1 MSKKKAVVIGAGFA
15 GMSAACYLAKD
26 GFDVT
31 VLEKNEMAGGRARK
45 FDAEGFVFDMG
56 PSWYWMPDIFEKF
69 FADFGKKPSDYY
81 QLKRLSPS
89 YSVYFD
95 DGKAVKIPS
104 DMQELKLLF
113 EQYEKGSG
121 EKLEQFLN
129 DAAYKYNVGINDLV
143 HKPGVSLLEFASIDL
158 MRDVMRLNV
167 FKSFYKH
174 AREYFSHPHLLQLLE
189 FPVLFLG
196 ATAQN
201 TPALY
206 SLMNYADMQLGTWYP
221 MGGMFEI
228 VKGMKELAESLGV
241 NFVFNSAVTNF
252 EYNNNGNINSV
263 SCNSTKY
270 EADVVIGSADYNF
283 LDTQLL
289 KEKRN
294 YSDKYWNNRTM
305 APSCLLFYL
314 GIDKKVKNLEHHN
327 LFFDKDFTKHAFEIY
342 EEAKWPSDPLFY
354 VCAPSKTDKTVAPE
368 GKENLFLLMPVAIG
382 LEDNEQVREKYYHIM
397 MDRLENLIGEEIRQY
412 VIYKKSYAQSNFI
425 SDYNSFKG
433 NAYGLANTLKQTAI
447 LKPSIRSKKV
457 KNLFFSGQLTVPGPG
472 VPPSLISGKVAAA
485 LIRKEIL
492 LK

>member
-1 MSKKKAVVIGAGFA
+1 MSQKKAVVIGAGFA

-26 GFDVT
+26 GFEVT
-31 VLEKNEMAGGRARK
+31 VIEKNEMAGGRARK
-45 FDAEGFVFDMG
+45 FEVDGFLFDMG

-69 FADFGKKPSDYY
+69 FADFGKNPSDYY

-95 DGKAVKIPS
+95 DGKAVSIPS
-104 DMQELKLLF
+104 EIQDLKALF
-113 EQYEKGSG
+113 EKYEKGSG

-143 HKPGVSLLEFASIDL
+143 QKPGLSLLEFASIDL
-158 MRDVMRLNV
+158 MKDIMRLNV
-167 FKSFYKH
+167 FKSFHKH

-221 MGGMFEI
+221 MGGMFE
-228 VKGMKELAESLGV
+228 VVNGMKDLAESLGV
-241 NFVFNSAVTNF
+241 KFIFNSAVTSF
-252 EYNNNGNINSV
+252 EYNASGEIKNVI
-263 SCNSTKY
+263 CNTKSF
-270 EADVVIGSADYNF
+270 ETDVVIGSADYNF
-283 LDTQLL
+283 LDTKIL

-314 GIDKKVKNLEHHN
+314 GIDKRIKNLEHHN
-327 LFFDKDFTKHAFEIY
+327 LFFDKDFTKHAYEIY

-354 VCAPSKTDKTVAPE
+354 VCAPSKTDDTVAPK

-382 LEDNEQVREKYYHIM
+382 LEDNEHTREKYYNLM
-397 MDRLENLIGEEIRQY
+397 MDRLEALTGEKIREH

-425 SDYNSFKG
+425 GDYNSFKG

-457 KNLFFSGQLTVPGPG
+457 RNLFFAGQLTVPGPG
-472 VPPSLISGKVAAA
+472 VPPSLISGKIAAR
-485 LIRKEIL
+485 LVSKEY
-492 LK
+492 KN

>member
-1 MSKKKAVVIGAGFA
+1 MSQKKAVVIGAGFA

-26 GFDVT
+26 GFEVT
-31 VLEKNEMAGGRARK
+31 VIEKNEMAGGRARK
-45 FDAEGFVFDMG
+45 FEVDGFLFDMG

-69 FADFGKKPSDYY
+69 FADFGKNPSDYY

-95 DGKAVKIPS
+95 DGKAVSIPS
-104 DMQELKLLF
+104 EIQDLKALF
-113 EQYEKGSG
+113 EKYEKGSG

-143 HKPGVSLLEFASIDL
+143 QKPGLSLLEFASIDL
-158 MRDVMRLNV
+158 MKDVMRLNV
-167 FKSFYKH
+167 FKSFHKH

-221 MGGMFEI
+221 MGGMFE
-228 VKGMKELAESLGV
+228 VVNGMKDLAESLGV
-241 NFVFNSAVTNF
+241 KFIFNSAVTSF
-252 EYNNNGNINSV
+252 EYNASGEIKNVI
-263 SCNSTKY
+263 CNTKSF
-270 EADVVIGSADYNF
+270 ETDVVIGSADYNF
-283 LDTQLL
+283 LDTKIL

-314 GIDKKVKNLEHHN
+314 GIDKRIKNLEHHN
-327 LFFDKDFTKHAFEIY
+327 LFFDKDFTKHAYEIY

-354 VCAPSKTDKTVAPE
+354 VCAPSKTDDTVAPK

-382 LEDNEQVREKYYHIM
+382 LEDNEHTREKYYNLM
-397 MDRLENLIGEEIRQY
+397 MDRLEALTGEKIREH

-425 SDYNSFKG
+425 GDYNSFKG

-457 KNLFFSGQLTVPGPG
+457 RNLFFAGQLTVPGPG
-472 VPPSLISGKVAAA
+472 VPPSLISGKIAAR
-485 LIRKEIL
+485 LVSKEY
-492 LK
+492 KN

>member
-1 MSKKKAVVIGAGFA
+1 MAKKKAVVIGAGFA

-26 GFDVT
+26 GFEVT

-45 FDAEGFVFDMG
+45 FEAEGFVFDMG

-95 DGKAVKIPS
+95 DGKAVNIPS
-104 DMQELKLLF
+104 DLQELKNLF

-143 HKPGVSLLEFASIDL
+143 HKPGLSLMEFASIDL

-206 SLMNYADMQLGTWYP
+206 SLMNYAD
-221 MGGMFEI
+221 
-228 VKGMKELAESLGV
+228 
-241 NFVFNSAVTNF
+241 
-252 EYNNNGNINSV
+252 
-263 SCNSTKY
+263 
-270 EADVVIGSADYNF
+270 
-283 LDTQLL
+283 
-289 KEKRN
+289 
-294 YSDKYWNNRTM
+294 
-305 APSCLLFYL
+305 
-314 GIDKKVKNLEHHN
+314 
-327 LFFDKDFTKHAFEIY
+327 
-342 EEAKWPSDPLFY
+342 
-354 VCAPSKTDKTVAPE
+354 
-368 GKENLFLLMPVAIG
+368 
-382 LEDNEQVREKYYHIM
+382 
-397 MDRLENLIGEEIRQY
+397 
-412 VIYKKSYAQSNFI
+412 
-425 SDYNSFKG
+425 
-433 NAYGLANTLKQTAI
+433 
-447 LKPSIRSKKV
+447 
-457 KNLFFSGQLTVPGPG
+457 
-472 VPPSLISGKVAAA
+472 
-485 LIRKEIL
+485 
-492 LK
+492 

>member
-26 GFDVT
+26 GFEVT

-45 FDAEGFVFDMG
+45 FEAEGFVFDMG

-69 FADFGKKPSDYY
+69 FADFNKKPSDYY

-95 DGKAVKIPS
+95 DGKAVNIPS
-104 DMQELKLLF
+104 DMQELKNLF

-143 HKPGVSLLEFASIDL
+143 HKPGVSIMEFASIDL

-228 VKGMKELAESLGV
+228 VKGMKVLAESLSV

-252 EYNNNGNINSV
+252 EYNNNGNIKYV
-263 SCNSTKY
+263 SCNSKKY

-283 LDTQLL
+283 LDTKVL

-294 YSDKYWNNRTM
+294 YSDKYWNSRTM

-314 GIDKKVKNLEHHN
+314 GVDKKINNLEHHN

-354 VCAPSKTDKTVAPE
+354 VCAPSKTDNTIAPD

-382 LEDNEQVREKYYHIM
+382 LEDNEEVREKYYNVM
-397 MDRLENLIGEEIRQY
+397 MERLEALTGEKISEH

-425 SDYNSFKG
+425 ADYNSFKG

-447 LKPSIRSKKV
+447 LKPSIRSKKI
-457 KNLFFSGQLTVPGPG
+457 KNLFFAGQLTVPGPG

-485 LIRKEIL
+485 LVKKMIN
-492 LK
+492 